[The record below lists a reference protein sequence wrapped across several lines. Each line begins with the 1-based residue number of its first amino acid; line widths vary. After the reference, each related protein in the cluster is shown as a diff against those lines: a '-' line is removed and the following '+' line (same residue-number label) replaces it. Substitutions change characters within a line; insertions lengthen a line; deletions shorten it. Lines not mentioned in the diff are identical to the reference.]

1 MLHALCALHLVVDI
15 ILPSYSLYNKER
27 LRRIGKPNSANF
39 QNVFIIFMTSED
51 VTPRTPT
58 GAAEEYHRKDSEV
71 QAALR
76 QDEARKR
83 CRL

>member
-1 MLHALCALHLVVDI
+1 
-15 ILPSYSLYNKER
+15 
-27 LRRIGKPNSANF
+27 
-39 QNVFIIFMTSED
+39 MTSED
-51 VTPRTPT
+51 VTPRTHEPPT

>member
-1 MLHALCALHLVVDI
+1 ML
-15 ILPSYSLYNKER
+15 
-27 LRRIGKPNSANF
+27 
-39 QNVFIIFMTSED
+39 FIIFMTSED

>member
-1 MLHALCALHLVVDI
+1 
-15 ILPSYSLYNKER
+15 
-27 LRRIGKPNSANF
+27 
-39 QNVFIIFMTSED
+39 MTSEDVTPRTPTED

-58 GAAEEYHRKDSEV
+58 GAAEEYHRKDAEV

>member
-1 MLHALCALHLVVDI
+1 MALIFGML
-15 ILPSYSLYNKER
+15 
-27 LRRIGKPNSANF
+27 
-39 QNVFIIFMTSED
+39 FIIFMTSEG

-71 QAALR
+71 QATLR